1 MAETKGGPAS
11 TELNVSTLPPSPN
24 AGHKLSPLTPSTV
37 NTDMS
42 VGGAFAQESPNDN
55 DDDAAFSETPNGKSP
70 DETNDILQDTN
81 DDKVTSYDDDSLPS
95 DEAEE
100 DAKNASFDAQE
111 AEAQPKELPFDAE
124 AAEIS
129 KETPSTEDT
138 GDVVEEV
145 VAVVEE
151 TAGESAT
158 SKAPATA
165 EANDENTSEID
176 AKVVEKEEKAAE
188 ESAPMEETLESAE
201 NNEEVAVPEAPEE
214 SPVEQEPLNET
225 PVDVVEESFETAV
238 EASVEEVVVDQT
250 EEQAKES
257 VLEETAELTVETTED
272 EVVEEKNDEE
282 NVPETD
288 EPAMEVEPEAVE
300 EQVQEVTETTV
311 EASVEEVVAPEEP
324 PQTESVESDAKTR
337 RPSPVQVQFDVPDDD
352 EQSDDNQN
360 EETSSSAAMITPR
373 SGGVSF
379 VQAFSSSPQPAYVS
393 PRTSLSKS
401 PRSTS
406 NASVSSTS
414 TSSFNEN
421 DNDTPTSHS
430 ALSASKKK
438 RASGLISR
446 YQEKVAHEL
455 LPGDSVPIRSSSY
468 KGYKF
473 ANVSPG
479 TAKILQEKAAKSF
492 VELNS
497 LPDMNAVRAKF
508 EKSSRKSGGKFEFG
522 ETFRQKQ
529 RHEQLSEKE
538 REEEAKVNIRGFNE
552 KVLNNGKTATA
563 EIDTSNL
570 PKSFTFDMSTSAPL
584 FPNDGVCRVDYI
596 NADFRAKVFVV
607 HKTRGMLLLQD
618 KNYSITTSKSSGKK
632 KKKRKSTVPG
642 GKINEDEFLAA
653 AKESGSPQVQLQ
665 IAAREAAARLVYET
679 TGLDIRMQ
687 ADRLKPAVLCMTPSM
702 NAARGYEY
710 LRNENEENLYY
721 FLQVEEDDFQKLQ
734 EPQGD
739 DAETPKLSRPSED
752 PGEDPAPAKLK
763 RPSVDPG
770 DDPVPLK
777 LSSDYFG
784 FEFVQDPAKAS
795 KVLKKDGNDAAIA
808 LAMIM
813 SAAQQEISGSP
824 TSEDVAM
831 KEPDAKATEFANK
844 SMLDDESDEED
855 DLPPVDGTIRTVGV
869 KEDTEDNA
877 AEAAAAEAE
886 AAKAAAEA
894 EAAAK
899 AEAEKAEAEKAKAE
913 TAAAEEQKLVEEKTL
928 FHDDVNIHLKT
939 SSESMAEPVGVSCCC
954 GFW

>member
-1 MAETKGGPAS
+1 MAETEGGPVAS
-11 TELNVSTLPPSPN
+11 TEMNVSTTLPPSPN
-24 AGHKLSPLTPSTV
+24 LGDKLSPLTPSTV

-42 VGGAFAQESPNDN
+42 VGEDFAQESPKDN
-55 DDDAAFSETPNGKSP
+55 ASSETPNDQNLK
-70 DETNDILQDTN
+70 EANDTTIQDTN
-81 DDKVTSYDDDSLPS
+81 DNRVTAIYDDDSLPS

-100 DAKNASFDAQE
+100 DAKNASFE
-111 AEAQPKELPFDAE
+111 AEKAEALPFDEDVQAE
-124 AAEIS
+124 AAENS
-129 KETPSTEDT
+129 QETPATEDT
-138 GDVVEEV
+138 VL
-145 VAVVEE
+145 EE
-151 TAGESAT
+151 TIEQTVPSES
-158 SKAPATA
+158 PATT
-165 EANDENTSEID
+165 EETVENTSEID
-176 AKVVEKEEKAAE
+176 AAVVEEEPAE
-188 ESAPMEETLESAE
+188 ESALTEDTPESAE
-201 NNEEVAVPEAPEE
+201 NNDEEVAATEVPEEG
-214 SPVEQEPLNET
+214 PVEQDRPNET
-225 PVDVVEESFETAV
+225 SVDVAEESFETAV
-238 EASVEEVVVDQT
+238 EASVEEVAD
-250 EEQAKES
+250 EEPAKEPEAE
-257 VLEETAELTVETTED
+257 VLEEKVE
-272 EVVEEKNDEE
+272 EVV
-282 NVPETD
+282 
-288 EPAMEVEPEAVE
+288 
-300 EQVQEVTETTV
+300 ETTV
-311 EASVEEVVAPEEP
+311 EASTKEVPAPEEP
-324 PQTESVESDAKTR
+324 PQTESNDSDAKAR

-352 EQSDDNQN
+352 EQSDDNKN
-360 EETSSSAAMITPR
+360 EETTSSAAMITPR
-373 SGGVSF
+373 SGGTSF
-379 VQAFSSSPQPAYVS
+379 AQAFSSSPQPAYVS
-393 PRTSLSKS
+393 PQASLSKS

-406 NASVSSTS
+406 NASASSTS
-414 TSSFNEN
+414 TSSFHEN
-421 DNDTPTSHS
+421 DIHTPSSHS
-430 ALSASKKK
+430 ALSASKNK
-438 RASGLISR
+438 RASGLISK
-446 YQEKVAHEL
+446 YQEKVAHED

-479 TAKILQEKAAKSF
+479 TAKILQEKSAKSF

-497 LPDMNAVRAKF
+497 LPDMNSVRAKF

-529 RHEQLSEKE
+529 RHEQLSVKE
-538 REEEAKVNIRGFNE
+538 REEEAKVNIKGFNE

-596 NADFRAKVFVV
+596 NADFRAKIFVV

-618 KNYSITTSKSSGKK
+618 KNFSITTSKSSGKK

-642 GKINEDEFLAA
+642 GKINEEEFLAA

-721 FLQVEEDDFQKLQ
+721 FFQVEEDDFQKLQ
-734 EPQGD
+734 GD
-739 DAETPKLSRPSED
+739 DSETPKLTRPSED

-784 FEFVQDPAKAS
+784 FEFVQDPAKAG

-813 SAAQQEISGSP
+813 NAAQQEISGSP

-831 KEPDAKATEFANK
+831 KEPDAKATEFSNK
-844 SMLDDESDEED
+844 SMLDDDDDDDED

-869 KEDTEDNA
+869 KEDLEDNA
-877 AEAAAAEAE
+877 AEAA
-886 AAKAAAEA
+886 KAEA

-899 AEAEKAEAEKAKAE
+899 AEAEATAKAEAEKAAAEAKA
-913 TAAAEEQKLVEEKTL
+913 AAAEEQKLVDEKTL
-928 FHDDVNIHLKT
+928 FHDDIKIHLKT
-939 SSESMAEPVGVSCCC
+939 SSESMEEPVGVSCCC